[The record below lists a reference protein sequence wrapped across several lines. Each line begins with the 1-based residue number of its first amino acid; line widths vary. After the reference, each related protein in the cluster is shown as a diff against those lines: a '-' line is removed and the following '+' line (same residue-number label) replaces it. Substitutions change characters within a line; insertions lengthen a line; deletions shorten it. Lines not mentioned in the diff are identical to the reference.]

1 MSAALADDD
10 RVHVTTR
17 GANFDLVLRYRP
29 DGRFLLAGLVL
40 RQRTLTRPGRRLV
53 GRALTTLICAAPSGW
68 PYPVRSVAVWGYGAA
83 DDEAEPVPGEYSE
96 CFNDLDEGRS
106 LVQDEVPSDLVPPL
120 PLAYLHIGP
129 DDRAVYVPLNR
140 PVLVKYLHVK
150 FISAYNTRSNDRAPN
165 IEVGFLG
172 LTGLCVP
179 PGGRLFDN
187 KVSAEEEQ
195 IMFAKQLPPA
205 MVYGYRPP
213 PVLISLTEE
222 FYDYMLSH
230 RFVYLFPQNALVRSP
245 FLDAPHQPSDS
256 PLPADPQPL
265 CHAF

>member
-1 MSAALADDD
+1 
-10 RVHVTTR
+10 
-17 GANFDLVLRYRP
+17 
-29 DGRFLLAGLVL
+29 
-40 RQRTLTRPGRRLV
+40 
-53 GRALTTLICAAPSGW
+53 
-68 PYPVRSVAVWGYGAA
+68 VAVWGYGAS

-106 LVQDEVPSDLVPPL
+106 LVQDEIPSDLVLPL

-129 DDRAVYVPLNR
+129 DDRAVYVPLHR

-179 PGGRLFDN
+179 PGGHLFDS

-195 IMFAKQLPPA
+195 IMFTKRLPPA

-245 FLDAPHQPSDS
+245 SPS
-256 PLPADPQPL
+256 
-265 CHAF
+265 

>member
-140 PVLVKYLHVK
+140 PVLVKYLHIK
-150 FISAYNTRSNDRAPN
+150 FISAYNTRSNDRASN

-245 FLDAPHQPSDS
+245 SLS
-256 PLPADPQPL
+256 
-265 CHAF
+265 